1 MSFVTFLSNRRL
13 SFTRTHADIQHCLV
27 GSVLNSGGSNL
38 FLPVYPQLALIL
50 LSVLVQSIVCAELV
64 PI

>member
-13 SFTRTHADIQHCLV
+13 SFAHSHADIQHGLV
-27 GSVLNSGGSNL
+27 GSVLNGGSSNR

-50 LSVLVQSIVCAELV
+50 LSVLVQSIVCV
-64 PI
+64 QN